1 MKPLEILKTAMTNSF
16 RSKLRTSLTILA
28 IFVGAFTLTITNG
41 LGTGISNYIDSQI
54 AAVGSSNSFT
64 VSKTDT
70 SGNSASGP
78 KKYDASTRVLAAG
91 GRPGS
96 TQPALG
102 QADLNTIGAVPGITG
117 VAPIMRLSPDYIQWN
132 SNDKYQLSVSP
143 LAGAQPQLEAGT
155 GLDDAVAEPQLILPA
170 SYVAALG
177 FADNNQA
184 IGQDAKI
191 GITDATGAI
200 HPITARITGIQQSAL
215 LGGGGAF
222 INKSLSTALANAQG
236 TGAPA
241 AATTAWANATATF
254 APSSASRVSE
264 MKAGLAAAGY
274 TAQTLDDR
282 IGTVKT
288 IINGIIGVL
297 DAFAVIA
304 LIAAGFGIVNTL
316 LMSVQERTR
325 EIGLMKAMGMGSGS
339 IFGLFST
346 EAAFIGFLGSA
357 LGSAAAIGLGTAVS
371 GALARGPL
379 SDLAGLHIL
388 AFAPGPVSG
397 VILLVMAIA
406 FIAGTLPAWK
416 AARQNPIDSL
426 RYE

>member
-64 VSKTDT
+64 VSKADT
-70 SGNSASGP
+70 SGNPGTGP
-78 KKYDASTRVLAAG
+78 KKYDASVRTLAAG

-96 TQPALG
+96 TQVALG
-102 QADLNTIGAVPGITG
+102 QSDLTTIGAIPGITG
-117 VAPIMRLSPDYIQWN
+117 VSPVTRLNPDYIQWN
-132 SNDKYQLSVSP
+132 GHDKYQLSVSP
-143 LAGAQPQLEAGT
+143 LAGAQPQLAAGT
-155 GLDDAVAEPQLILPA
+155 ALDDSGTEPQLILPA
-170 SYVAALG
+170 SYVAPLG

-184 IGQDAKI
+184 LGQDATI
-191 GITDATGAI
+191 GITDANGTM
-200 HPITARITGIQQSAL
+200 HPVTARITGVEQSAL

-222 INKSLSTALANAQG
+222 INKSLTTTLADAQS

-241 AATTAWANATATF
+241 ATKTAWANVTATF
-254 APSSASRVSE
+254 APSSAAQVSD
-264 MKAGLAAAGY
+264 MKARLAAAGY

-288 IINGIIGVL
+288 VINGIIGVL
-297 DAFAVIA
+297 DAFAIIA
-304 LIAAGFGIVNTL
+304 LVAAGFGIVNTL

-339 IFGLFST
+339 VFALFST

-357 LGSAAAIGLGTAVS
+357 IGSAAAIGLGTAVS

-388 AFAPGPVSG
+388 AFAPGPVAG

-406 FIAGTLPAWK
+406 FIAGTLPAWR

>member
-1 MKPLEILKTAMTNSF
+1 MKPLEILKTAVANSF
-16 RSKLRTSLTILA
+16 RSKLRTTLTVLA

-41 LGTGISNYIDSQI
+41 LGTGISNYIDTQL
-54 AAVGSSNSFT
+54 AAAGPGNAFT

-70 SGNSASGP
+70 SGSPTSGP
-78 KKYDASTRVLAAG
+78 KKYDPSVKRVAAG

-96 TQPALG
+96 SQLVLN
-102 QADLNTIGAVPGITG
+102 QQDLDKIGAIPGITS
-117 VAPIMRLSPDYIQWN
+117 VTPVVRISPDYIQWAGH
-132 SNDKYQLSVSP
+132 DQYQLSVSG
-143 LAGAQPQLEAGT
+143 LAGAQPQLATGT
-155 GLDDAVAEPQLILPA
+155 NLDDAASASQLLLPVG
-170 SYVAALG
+170 YVAPLG

-184 IGQDAKI
+184 IGQTVTI
-191 GITDATGAI
+191 GITDATGAM
-200 HPITARITGIQQSAL
+200 HTVPASVVGVEQDSL
-215 LGGGGAF
+215 LSSSGVAV
-222 INKSLSTALANAQG
+222 NKALSTALTQAQATG
-236 TGAPA
+236 TPSTTAPA
-241 AATTAWANATATF
+241 WTDATATF
-254 APSSASRVSE
+254 ATSSSTQVND
-264 MKAGLAAAGY
+264 MKSKLSAAGY

-288 IINGIIGVL
+288 VISGIIGVL

-304 LIAAGFGIVNTL
+304 LLAAGFGIVNTL

-339 IFGLFST
+339 VFALFST

-357 LGSAAAIGLGTAVS
+357 IGSATAIGLGTVVS

-388 AFAPGPVSG
+388 AFAPGPVAG
-397 VILLVMAIA
+397 VVVLVMVIA
-406 FIAGTLPAWK
+406 FIAGTLPAWR

>member
-1 MKPLEILKTAMTNSF
+1 MNPLEILTTAMANSL
-16 RSKLRTSLTILA
+16 RSKLRTLLTILA

-54 AAVGSSNSFT
+54 AAVGSSSSFT
-64 VSKTDT
+64 VGKTDT
-70 SGNSASGP
+70 SGSPASGP
-78 KKYDASTRVLAAG
+78 KKYDAGIKVLAAG

-96 TQPALG
+96 TQLALD
-102 QADLNTIGAVPGITG
+102 QADLDTIGAIPGITG
-117 VAPIMRLSPDYIQWN
+117 VTPVTRLSPDFIQW
-132 SNDKYQLSVSP
+132 SGHDKYQLSVSP
-143 LAGAQPQLEAGT
+143 LAGAQPQLAAGAA
-155 GLDDAVAEPQLILPA
+155 LDDSGTQPQLVLPS
-170 SYVAALG
+170 SYVAPLG
-177 FADNNQA
+177 FADNAQA
-184 IGQDAKI
+184 VGQDATI
-191 GITDATGAI
+191 GITDATGAM
-200 HPITARITGIQQSAL
+200 HPITARITGIEQSAL

-222 INKSLSTALANAQG
+222 INKALSTALADAQG

-241 AATTAWANATATF
+241 ASKSAWANATATF
-254 APSSASRVSE
+254 APSAAAQVE
-264 MKAGLAAAGY
+264 DMKSKLAAAGY

-288 IINGIIGVL
+288 VINGIIGVL

-304 LIAAGFGIVNTL
+304 LVAAGFGIVNTL

-339 IFGLFST
+339 VFALFST

-357 LGSAAAIGLGTAVS
+357 IGSAAAIGLGTAVS

-379 SDLAGLHIL
+379 SELEGLHIL
-388 AFAPGPVSG
+388 AFAPGPVAG

-406 FIAGTLPAWK
+406 FLAGTLPAWR
-416 AARQNPIDSL
+416 AARQNPIDAL

>member
-1 MKPLEILKTAMTNSF
+1 MKPMDILKTAVTNSF

-41 LGTGISNYIDSQI
+41 LGTGISNYIDTQI
-54 AAVGSSNSFT
+54 AAVGSSNAFT
-64 VSKTDT
+64 VTKTDT
-70 SGNSASGP
+70 SGTPGSGP
-78 KKYDASTRVLAAG
+78 QKYDPASRRVAAG

-96 TQPALG
+96 TALVLA
-102 QADLNTIGAVPGITG
+102 QSDLDAIGRISGITG
-117 VAPIMRLSPDYIQWN
+117 VSPVTRLSPDYIQWAGH
-132 SNDKYQLSVSP
+132 DKYQLSVSP
-143 LAGAQPQLEAGT
+143 LAGATPQLDAGSGLDEAGSQ
-155 GLDDAVAEPQLILPA
+155 PQLILPS
-170 SYVAALG
+170 SYVAPLG
-177 FADNNQA
+177 FAGEAQA
-184 IGQDAKI
+184 VGQDTVI
-191 GITDATGAI
+191 GITDATGKA
-200 HPITARITGIQQSAL
+200 HTVTARIAGVQQSAL
-215 LGGGGAF
+215 LSAGGAF
-222 INKSLSTALANAQG
+222 INKALSTALADAQD

-241 AATTAWANATATF
+241 AAKTTWTAATATF
-254 APSSASRVSE
+254 APSSSRQVQD
-264 MKAGLAAAGY
+264 MKSKLAAAGY

-282 IGTVKT
+282 IGTVRT
-288 IINGIIGVL
+288 VINGIIGVL

-339 IFGLFST
+339 VFALFST

-357 LGSAAAIGLGTAVS
+357 IGSAAAIGLGTAVS

-379 SDLAGLHIL
+379 SDLAGLQIL
-388 AFAPGPVSG
+388 AFAPLSVAA

-406 FIAGTLPAWK
+406 FLAGTLPAWR
-416 AARQNPIDSL
+416 AARQNPIDAL

>member
-1 MKPLEILKTAMTNSF
+1 MKPLEILKTAMANSF
-16 RSKLRTSLTILA
+16 RSKLRTFLTILA

-41 LGTGISNYIDSQI
+41 LGTGISNYVDGQI

-64 VSKTDT
+64 VGKTDT
-70 SGNSASGP
+70 GGNPASGP
-78 KKYDASTRVLAAG
+78 KKYDASTRVLIAG

-102 QADLNTIGAVPGITG
+102 QTDLDTIGAVPGITG
-117 VAPIMRLSPDYIQWN
+117 VTPVTRLNPDYIQWN
-132 SNDKYQLSVSP
+132 DHDKYQLSVSP
-143 LAGAQPQLEAGT
+143 LAGAQPQLSAGT
-155 GLDDAVAEPQLILPA
+155 ALDDSATVPQLILPS
-170 SYVAALG
+170 SYVAPLG

-184 IGQDAKI
+184 VGQDATI
-191 GITDATGAI
+191 GITDAAGTL
-200 HPITARITGIQQSAL
+200 HPLTARITGIEQSAL

-222 INKSLSTALANAQG
+222 INKALSTALADAQG

-241 AATTAWANATATF
+241 ASKTAWANVTATF
-254 APSSASRVSE
+254 APSSAAQVE
-264 MKAGLAAAGY
+264 DMKSKLAAAGY

-288 IINGIIGVL
+288 VINGIIGVL

-339 IFGLFST
+339 VFALFST

-357 LGSAAAIGLGTAVS
+357 VGSAAAIGLGTAVS

-379 SDLAGLHIL
+379 SELEGLRIL
-388 AFAPGPVSG
+388 AFAPGSVAG

-406 FIAGTLPAWK
+406 FIAGTLPAWR
-416 AARQNPIDSL
+416 AARQNPIDAL

>member
-1 MKPLEILKTAMTNSF
+1 MKPLEILNTAIVNSF
-16 RSKLRTSLTILA
+16 RSKLRTTLTVLA

-41 LGTGISNYIDSQI
+41 LGTGISNYIDSQL
-54 AAVGSSNSFT
+54 AAAGPGNAFT

-70 SGNSASGP
+70 SSNPGSGP
-78 KKYDASTRVLAAG
+78 KKYDPTIKRVAAG

-96 TQPALG
+96 SQLTMDQN
-102 QADLNTIGAVPGITG
+102 DLDKIGAISGITG
-117 VAPIMRLSPDYIQWN
+117 VAPVTRINPDYIQW
-132 SNDKYQLSVSP
+132 SSHDEYQLSVST
-143 LAGAQPQLEAGT
+143 LAGAQPQLASGTSLDEASSQ
-155 GLDDAVAEPQLILPA
+155 AQLLLPIG
-170 SYVAALG
+170 YIGPLG

-184 IGQDAKI
+184 IGQDVTI
-191 GITDATGAI
+191 GITDATGAM
-200 HPITARITGIQQSAL
+200 HTVAGHVTGVEQDSL
-215 LGGGGAF
+215 LSSSGIAV
-222 INKSLSTALANAQG
+222 NKSLSTALTQAQAS
-236 TGAPA
+236 GAPST
-241 AATTAWANATATF
+241 ATSAWTNATATF
-254 APSSASRVSE
+254 APSSPAQVNE
-264 MKAGLAAAGY
+264 MKSNLSAAGY

-288 IINGIIGVL
+288 VINGIIGVL

-304 LIAAGFGIVNTL
+304 LLAAGFGIVNTL

-339 IFGLFST
+339 VFALFST
-346 EAAFIGFLGSA
+346 EAAFIGLLGS
-357 LGSAAAIGLGTAVS
+357 LIGSAAAIGLGTAVS

-388 AFAPGPVSG
+388 AFAPGPVAA
-397 VILLVMAIA
+397 VVLLVMAIA
-406 FIAGTLPAWK
+406 FIAGTWPAWR

>member
-1 MKPLEILKTAMTNSF
+1 
-16 RSKLRTSLTILA
+16 
-28 IFVGAFTLTITNG
+28 
-41 LGTGISNYIDSQI
+41 
-54 AAVGSSNSFT
+54 
-64 VSKTDT
+64 
-70 SGNSASGP
+70 
-78 KKYDASTRVLAAG
+78 
-91 GRPGS
+91 
-96 TQPALG
+96 
-102 QADLNTIGAVPGITG
+102 
-117 VAPIMRLSPDYIQWN
+117 VAP
-132 SNDKYQLSVSP
+132 
-143 LAGAQPQLEAGT
+143 
-155 GLDDAVAEPQLILPA
+155 
-170 SYVAALG
+170 LG
-177 FADNNQA
+177 FGDNNQA
-184 IGQDAKI
+184 IGQDVTV
-191 GITDATGAI
+191 GITDATGTM
-200 HPITARITGIQQSAL
+200 HPITARITGIEQSAL

-222 INKSLSTALANAQG
+222 INKSLSTALADAQN

-241 AATTAWANATATF
+241 TAQTAWANATATF
-254 APSSASRVSE
+254 APSSASQVSD

-304 LIAAGFGIVNTL
+304 LNAAGFGIVNTL

-339 IFGLFST
+339 VFGLFST

-357 LGSAAAIGLGTAVS
+357 IGSAAAIGLGTAVS
-371 GALARGPL
+371 GAVARGPL

-388 AFAPGPVSG
+388 AFAPGPVAG

-406 FIAGTLPAWK
+406 FIAGTLPAWR